1 MPVSVI
7 RKFLLWWFDAP
18 FSPWV
23 STSGAIDFRAAQAYL
38 TELANGEGPKVSIQH
53 LICAAV
59 ARALKSVPEANARI
73 IGQRIFPQ
81 KHVGIA
87 MPVNLLGHKA
97 GKSRELSM
105 TVVSKVE
112 TMSLREL
119 AAATQKVVKQ
129 ERSGQMS
136 NPFLRHMLSISE
148 YLPQSVG
155 NRFLNR
161 FDALMRNPTF
171 AQKVYELFPITTGV
185 TNPGSVIPPDLE
197 GVLFRGTSIN
207 IPDRMVHVGTLWGF
221 SAIQKEVLAINDEPM
236 VCPVLPVMVTW
247 DHRLIDGVKAS
258 QLILRFANIIQDPA
272 AEFGPASEN

>member
-38 TELANGEGPKVSIQH
+38 AELSEGEGPKVTIQH
-53 LICAAV
+53 LVCASV

-81 KHVGIA
+81 AHVGIA

-97 GKSRELSM
+97 GQSRELSM

-112 TMSLREL
+112 QMSLREL
-119 AAATQKVVKQ
+119 AAATQKVVNQ

-136 NPFLRHMLSISE
+136 NPFLRTMLNISE

-161 FDALMRNPTF
+161 FDSLMRNPTF
-171 AQKVYELFPITTGV
+171 AQKVYEIFPITTGV
-185 TNPGSVIPPDLE
+185 TNPGAVIPPDLE
-197 GVLFRGTSIN
+197 GVLFRGSAIN
-207 IPDRMVHVGTLWGF
+207 IPDRLVHVGTLWGF
-221 SAIQKEVLAINDEPM
+221 SAIQKEVLPINDQPTI
-236 VCPVLPVMVTW
+236 CPVLPVMMTF

-258 QLILRFANIIQDPA
+258 QLLLRFANIIRDPA

>member
-1 MPVSVI
+1 MSVSVI
-7 RKFLLWWFDAP
+7 RKFLIWWFDAP

-23 STSGAIDFRAAQAYL
+23 STSGAVDFRAAQAYL
-38 TELANGEGPKVSIQH
+38 EELAKGEGPKVSIQH

-87 MPVNLLGHKA
+87 MPVNLLGHEA
-97 GKSRELSM
+97 GKNRELSM

-112 TMSLREL
+112 RMTLREL

-136 NPFLRHMLSISE
+136 NPFLRYMLNISE

-171 AQKVYELFPITTGV
+171 AQKVYEMFPITTGV

-197 GVLFRGTSIN
+197 GVLFRGSAIN
-207 IPDRMVHVGTLWGF
+207 IPDRLVHVGTLWGF
-221 SAIQKEVLAINDEPM
+221 SAIQKEVLPIDDKPT
-236 VCPVLPVMVTW
+236 VCPVLPVMMTF

-258 QLILRFANIIQDPA
+258 QLMLRFATIIRDPE